1 MWKSG
6 DSLLISAQRAA
17 WPRAGAD
24 ISKLSPH
31 FPSRDLGIEALR
43 GLAIVLVVALH
54 AAALG
59 PEERGAAARFHD
71 AFRFVRMPLFAALS
85 GWVYALRAPSFGG
98 SLDFLGRRARRLLLP
113 LLPLGIA
120 TLFLVREPLR
130 LAWPA
135 SFGQALLQALGPRGH
150 IWFVEALFVISLIAF
165 ALDRMGGLATLRRW
179 ALACLLTLPLP
190 FLTVWVDFA
199 RVPLPSL
206 LGGVVGLLGYFLLGI
221 GVQRFGTSL
230 DRPWGGPL
238 AIALLAAGALAQQL
252 VWQREIALDA
262 ASRTALSLLVGV
274 PGVLLLFRWRH
285 RVPGLAWLGP
295 YAFAIYLY
303 HAESLTLVRELLGV
317 PAPTA
322 VGGALTLLLF
332 AAALALPLAAHRIAV
347 HWTFT
352 RRLFL
357 GLR

>member
-1 MWKSG
+1 M
-6 DSLLISAQRAA
+6 
-17 WPRAGAD
+17 
-24 ISKLSPH
+24 
-31 FPSRDLGIEALR
+31 
-43 GLAIVLVVALH
+43 VALH

-59 PEERGAAARFHD
+59 PEEHGAAARFHD

-85 GWVYALRAPSFGG
+85 GWVYALRAPSFGS

-113 LLPLGIA
+113 LLPLGFA
-120 TLFLVREPLR
+120 TLFVLREPLR
-130 LAWPA
+130 LAWP
-135 SFGQALLQALGPRGH
+135 SSLGQALREALGPRGH
-150 IWFVEALFVISLIAF
+150 IWFVEALFVISVIAF
-165 ALDRMGGLATLRRW
+165 ALDRMGGLATSRRW

-206 LGGVVGLLGYFLLGI
+206 LGGVVGLLGYFLLGV
-221 GVQRFGTSL
+221 GAQRFGASL
-230 DRPWGGPL
+230 DHRWGAPL
-238 AIALLAAGALAQQL
+238 AVALLAVGAAAQQL
-252 VWQREIALDA
+252 VWQSELALDP

-285 RVPGLAWLGP
+285 RIPGLAWLGP
-295 YAFAIYLY
+295 YSFAIYLY
-303 HAESLTLVRELLGV
+303 HAESLTLAREILGV

-322 VGGALTLLLF
+322 VGSATTLLLF
-332 AAALALPLAAHRIAV
+332 AVAMTLPIAMHRIAV
-347 HWTFT
+347 RWTVT